1 MLGNAQ
7 GVLITP
13 PPPSGWPRGGP
24 VRLGLVAGVWRQN
37 PSIDPP
43 EPMREAL
50 IERFKRR
57 ASLAPAGLGQQVTPG
72 QLLLLRSREQ
82 RRHPDDIGAPP
93 RTREMA
99 WRRAHEQEL
108 GNLVGQWV
116 IVEGDDLIAHGSDPG
131 ALVAAARVRGIRV
144 PYVFF
149 VEPFGDDIAKL
160 GF

>member
-1 MLGNAQ
+1 MLGGAQ
-7 GVLITP
+7 GGLITP

-24 VRLGLVAGVWRQN
+24 VRLGLVGGFWLQN
-37 PSIDPP
+37 HSIDPP

-57 ASLAPAGLGQQVTPG
+57 ASLAPPGLGQEATPG
-72 QLLLLRSREQ
+72 QLLLLQSREQ
-82 RRHPDDIGAPP
+82 RTQTAPP
-93 RTREMA
+93 RAREMA

-108 GNLVGQWV
+108 RNLVGHWA
-116 IVEGDDLIAHGSDPG
+116 IVEGDELIAHGPDPG

-149 VEPFGDDIAKL
+149 VEPFGEDTAKL

>member
-1 MLGNAQ
+1 MLGGAQ

-13 PPPSGWPRGGP
+13 PPRGWPRGGP
-24 VRLGLVAGVWRQN
+24 VRLGFVGGFWLQN
-37 PSIDPP
+37 HSIDPP

-57 ASLAPAGLGQQVTPG
+57 ASLAPPGLGQEATPG
-72 QLLLLRSREQ
+72 QLLLLQSRSQ
-82 RRHPDDIGAPP
+82 RRQTAPP
-93 RTREMA
+93 RAREMA

-108 GNLVGQWV
+108 RNLVGQWA
-116 IVEGDDLIAHGSDPG
+116 IVEGDELIAHGPDPG

-149 VEPFGDDIAKL
+149 VEPFGDDTAKL

>member
-1 MLGNAQ
+1 MLGDAQ
-7 GVLITP
+7 VVLITP
-13 PPPSGWPRGGP
+13 PPSSGWPRGDP
-24 VRLGLVAGVWRQN
+24 IRLGLYAGVWRQN
-37 PSIDPP
+37 HSINPP
-43 EPMREAL
+43 EP

-57 ASLAPAGLGQQVTPG
+57 ASLAPAGLGQQVIPG
-72 QLLLLRSREQ
+72 QLLLLQAREQ
-82 RRHPDDIGAPP
+82 RRQTVPP
-93 RTREMA
+93 RVREMA

-116 IVEGDDLIAHGSDPG
+116 IVEGDELIAHGPDPG

-149 VEPFGDDIAKL
+149 VEPFGEDTAKL